1 MSYSAHVDSFA
12 RDNLPPK
19 EQWPAFLFTRP
30 ELQYPARLN
39 ACTRVSR
46 PLDRGRPGR
55 CALPRRPGRDPDL
68 WRARPAGEPDRQ
80 RPHRQARA
88 RAGRPRAPARRQH
101 ADVGRGLLRGAE
113 GRRRRR
119 RDDADAAG
127 ARDRLPARQGEDRA
141 RALRSSLVGGAGE
154 GASAGARPR
163 ARRLLGRRRTGQP
176 RGADGRRL
184 AALRG
189 GRDRGRRRLPHRLH
203 LRHHRRA
210 EGHDAFPPRPRRDL
224 RRLLGPR
231 AASRAVRPLHRL
243 AAARLHLR
251 PRRAGAVPDACRRRR
266 PC

>member
-1 MSYSAHVDSFA
+1 MSTASRATTCRRGSNGRRSCSRA
-12 RDNLPPK
+12 RSCN
-19 EQWPAFLFTRP
+19 TRRGSM
-30 ELQYPARLN
+30 PARGF
-39 ACTRVSR
+39 
-46 PLDRGRPGR
+46 LDRWIAAGRGDAPCLIGP
-55 CALPRRPGRDPDL
+55 AETLTYGELD
-68 WRARPAGEPDRQ
+68 AAGEPDRQ

-127 ARDRLPARQGEDRA
+127 ARDRLPARQGEDQA
-141 RALRSSLVGGAGE
+141 RALRSPAVGGAGE
-154 GASAGARPR
+154 GASARARPR
-163 ARRLLGRRRTGQP
+163 ANRLLGRRGVGRL

-224 RRLLGPR
+224 RRLLRQR
-231 AASRAVRPLHRL
+231 APSRAVGPLHRL

-251 PRRAGAVPDACRRRR
+251 PRRRWRCSRCMPAPR

>member
-1 MSYSAHVDSFA
+1 MAGVPVRAPGAAIPGAAQCLHAV
-12 RDNLPPK
+12 P
-19 EQWPAFLFTRP
+19 
-30 ELQYPARLN
+30 
-39 ACTRVSR
+39 R

-55 CALPRRPGRDPDL
+55 CALPYRPRRDPDL
-68 WRARPAGEPDRQ
+68 WRARRAGEPDRQ

-88 RAGRPRAPARRQH
+88 GAGRPRAPARRQH

-127 ARDRLPARQGEDRA
+127 ARDRLPARQGEDQA
-141 RALRSSLVGGAGE
+141 RALRLPAVGGAGE
-154 GASAGARPR
+154 GASARARPR
-163 ARRLLGRRRTGQP
+163 ANRLLGRRGVGRL

-224 RRLLGPR
+224 RRLLRQR
-231 AASRAVRPLHRL
+231 APSRAVGPLHRL

-251 PRRAGAVPDACRRRR
+251 PRRRWRCSRCMPAPR
-266 PC
+266 PS